1 MVAEA
6 RVQFMIQRVAGRGY
20 ALTQVRS
27 TALRIGRG
35 TNAELRS
42 ENPAVALE
50 HAVIELDGGGYTIT
64 DRGSITGT
72 YVNRKPVETARLAK
86 GDIIEI
92 GDLRIEVQLVEP
104 GKPLFLRVLPATV
117 RASGYE
123 TEEEEEAAAPATP
136 GARVVRA
143 RKIDYASSYR
153 LRRPWLTKLTLTAL
167 GLIVAFAVIGEVV
180 RPEKQKAFMPG
191 GLSSAHARARDAKG
205 NAVAEQCAACHTPWK
220 SVSNS
225 KCMSCHPQAPHGQFE
240 AKTPEC
246 MSCHGEHRGSTK
258 LAAIPDSACA
268 GCHAS
273 LERHVRL
280 PAAQLASLRFAGG
293 RYPFSAIAKI
303 DSFGDLHPELVA
315 PPDADTLRFNHK
327 LHLAA
332 AGLFNGAGRREVL
345 QCTGCHALVTVR
357 GKADPGP
364 IAFKDHCQSCH
375 RLTFDA
381 RFPNSEVPHGGDP
394 GLVYGFVLATYAGD
408 RDILSKPPAEV
419 RRILASRRVTAPDEQ
434 AVLNADQVFKKK
446 CTLCHEIVRRD
457 GRFAA
462 VAPVIRREWF
472 PSAKFS
478 HGSHNMMAC
487 EKCHD
492 RVRGSVATADVLMP
506 QREKCTECHARNATS
521 AQAATNC
528 VTCHEYH
535 LHSQKRVVL
544 ASLAPV
550 GTSGLG
556 RGGRMLQGILLA
568 VIVVLL
574 LVVLV
579 PVGFALFQRLR
590 PAPPERPAAAA
601 RPAATPPPD
610 RPIPPPAMPEAPVAP
625 TGKVVPPSALPPEPA
640 ASAPVPQATMFQ
652 EVRPPESEPSGTQM
666 VEWYGLLHCTA
677 GPLEGQRFVVE
688 EQGLYIGRDP
698 SLAQIV
704 INDSRVSKRHV
715 RILPRDGKVWAI
727 DQNSTNGTFLGKADG
742 QRITEVQLKRGD
754 TLILA
759 DNAAT
764 FTYQI

>member
-1 MVAEA
+1 VVAEA

-27 TALRIGRG
+27 SSLRIGRG

-50 HAVIELDGGGYTIT
+50 HAVIEPDGPGYTIT

-72 YVNRKPVETARLAK
+72 YVNGKPVETARLAK
-86 GDIIEI
+86 GDRIEI
-92 GDLRIEVQLVEP
+92 GDLRVEVQLVEP
-104 GKPLFLRVLPATV
+104 GKPLFLRVLPTTI
-117 RASGYE
+117 RLSGYE
-123 TEEEEEAAAPATP
+123 SEQEEEAAAPASP

-143 RKIDYASSYR
+143 KKIDYASSYR

-205 NAVAEQCAACHTPWK
+205 NAVAEQCDACHTPWK

-225 KCMSCHPQAPHGQFE
+225 KCTECHPQAPHARFE
-240 AKTPEC
+240 ATTPEC

-258 LAAIPDSACA
+258 LATIPDATCV
-268 GCHAS
+268 GCHAD
-273 LERHVRL
+273 LGNHVRI
-280 PAAQLASLRFAGG
+280 PAAQRASLRFAGG
-293 RYPFSAIAKI
+293 RYAFASIARV
-303 DSFGDLHPELVA
+303 DSFGAAHPELVA
-315 PPDADTLRFNHK
+315 PPDENTLRFNHK
-327 LHLAA
+327 LHLAPT
-332 AGLFNGAGRREVL
+332 GIFNGSGRREVL
-345 QCTGCHALVTVR
+345 QCAGCHALVTVR

-364 IAFKDHCQSCH
+364 IEFKNHCQSCH

-381 RFPNSEVPHGGDP
+381 RFPNAEVPHGGDP

-419 RRILASRRVTAPDEQ
+419 RRILASRKVTAPDEQ

-446 CTLCHEIVRRD
+446 CTLCHEIVRRE

-472 PSAKFS
+472 PSSRFS
-478 HGSHNMMAC
+478 HGTHNMMAC

-492 RVRGSVATADVLMP
+492 GVRASMKTAEVLMP
-506 QREKCTECHARNATS
+506 ARKDCTECHARSSTN

-535 LHSQKRVVL
+535 LHSQKRIVL
-544 ASLAPV
+544 ASLAPA
-550 GTSGLG
+550 GTGALG

-590 PAPPERPAAAA
+590 PAPPERSAAAP
-601 RPAATPPPD
+601 RPAAP
-610 RPIPPPAMPEAPVAP
+610 PPPAPAMPPPSIPDVPVAP
-625 TGKVVPPSALPPEPA
+625 TAKIVPSSIPRSEPA
-640 ASAPVPQATMFQ
+640 APVPQATVFQ
-652 EVRPPESEPSGTQM
+652 EVRPPSAPEPAGTQM
-666 VEWYGLLHCTA
+666 VEWYGLLNCTS

-688 EQGLYIGRDP
+688 EQGLYIGRDA
-698 SLAQIV
+698 SLAQVV